1 MKWGVKMAE
10 EAKFRHEIKHYIN
23 FSDYLAIKSRLRTI
37 MHLDK
42 NANENNEYR
51 IRSLYFDNVYDKAL
65 IEKVIGV
72 PKRDKFRIRFY
83 NDNHEFVRLEK
94 KSKIRGL
101 CLKDSE
107 RITKEEVEKI
117 RRGDIEFLKDSGKKV
132 FIDLYAQ
139 MKGNLLR
146 PKTIVDYTREAYIY
160 PLGNVR
166 ITFDKSIRTGLHS
179 TDLFNPN
186 IPTVEAINS
195 NFIVLEVKWDEYLPQ
210 AIHDIIQ
217 VRERRATSIS
227 KYEACRIYG

>member
-1 MKWGVKMAE
+1 MG

-42 NANENNEYR
+42 NANENNEYK

-65 IEKVIGV
+65 MEKVIGV

-83 NDNHEFVRLEK
+83 NDNHDFIRLEK

-101 CLKDSE
+101 CLKDSA
-107 RITKEEVEKI
+107 RVTKEEVERI
-117 RRGDIEFLKDSGKKV
+117 RRGDIEFLRDSDKKLLV
-132 FIDLYAQ
+132 DLYAQ

-166 ITFDKSIRTGLHS
+166 ITFDKSIRTGLNS

-186 IPTVEAINS
+186 IPTIEAINS

-210 AIHDIIQ
+210 SIHDIIQ
-217 VRERRATSIS
+217 VRERRATSVS